1 MVEAGNN
8 LTYYREVMTFLRVI
22 RPEYSKKGQMMQREI
37 TQTGG
42 DKSLIPLIIYVD
54 NTAAIILAKKG
65 TTGSRTKHVGVRV
78 ARAHDIIENEMI
90 EYVHLG
96 TENMYADILTK
107 AVATKVMTSLLP
119 KIMEI
124 GDSVVHR

>member
-1 MVEAGNN
+1 MV
-8 LTYYREVMTFLRVI
+8 
-22 RPEYSKKGQMMQREI
+22 
-37 TQTGG
+37 
-42 DKSLIPLIIYVD
+42 
-54 NTAAIILAKKG
+54 
-65 TTGSRTKHVGVRV
+65 
-78 ARAHDIIENEMI
+78 HDIIENEMI

-107 AVATKVMTSLLP
+107 AVATKVMTSLLL